1 MDILSVLFLFLEVAL
16 KRGRGV
22 KGGGGA
28 LFT

>member
-22 KGGGGA
+22 KGGGGGI
-28 LFT
+28 F